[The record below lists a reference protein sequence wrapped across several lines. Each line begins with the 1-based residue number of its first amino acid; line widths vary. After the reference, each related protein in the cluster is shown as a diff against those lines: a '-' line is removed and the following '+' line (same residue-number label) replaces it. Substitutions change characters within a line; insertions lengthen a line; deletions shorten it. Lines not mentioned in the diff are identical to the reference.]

1 MTVLG
6 DRRHVTLHGTHAA
19 FTAAPLRAPRPR
31 VAIGRPREPARRRPS
46 GRFVEYRPAPS
57 SGTSPSLFGA
67 GCSVGGAPARRVVC
81 PMPQPQSVARVRIR
95 MFVACSLLAA
105 VLVAVVMGLA
115 ALGGPGPHPVPT
127 RTAVVQVHQGESLSS
142 LASRVAPGVA
152 TSAVVQR
159 IVELNAL
166 STVSVRVGQA
176 LVVPFDE

>member
-19 FTAAPLRAPRPR
+19 LTAAPLRAPRPR
-31 VAIGRPREPARRRPS
+31 VVIGRPREPARRRPS

-57 SGTSPSLFGA
+57 SGTSPSFFGT
-67 GCSVGGAPARRVVC
+67 GRSVGGAPARRVVC
-81 PMPQPQSVARVRIR
+81 PMPQSVARVRIR

-115 ALGGPGPHPVPT
+115 ALGGPGAHPVPT
-127 RTAVVQVHQGESLSS
+127 RTAVVQVHQGENLSS

>member
-6 DRRHVTLHGTHAA
+6 DRGHVTLHGTHAA
-19 FTAAPLRAPRPR
+19 FAAAPLRAPRPR
-31 VAIGRPREPARRRPS
+31 VPIGRPREPARRRPS
-46 GRFVEYRPAPS
+46 GRFVEYRPAP
-57 SGTSPSLFGA
+57 
-67 GCSVGGAPARRVVC
+67 ARRVVC
-81 PMPQPQSVARVRIR
+81 PMPQPKSLARVHIR

-115 ALGGPGPHPVPT
+115 ALGGPGAHPVPT
-127 RTAVVQVHQGESLSS
+127 RTAVVQVHQGENLSS

-176 LVVPFDE
+176 LVVPFDQ